1 MKKIIPVFIIFLFIF
16 PSASSKIIFGIDE
29 NYPPHEFVDNGVAK
43 GFNVDIIR
51 AIAKDMNESVEI
63 RPMVWDEAMEALKN
77 GSIDA
82 LCMAENEERRQYF
95 DFSRPILTIKLAIF
109 VRKEITGIDDIYA
122 LENHSV
128 AVERGDIA
136 EEYLLSHNINAYILE
151 ADSQEEAMKLL
162 VNGEALAFF
171 GNYYTGVYI
180 IQKYGY
186 SHIKVIGEEVEIGNR
201 VIAVAKGNDEL
212 LDRINQSIL
221 SIREK
226 GIYDRIYKKWYGVSL
241 YGRERYE
248 FPRWLLNA
256 ILIITSFIAFVI
268 AAIVVWNRRLQ
279 EKVEERTKELREYQK
294 NLEEMVEKRTEEV
307 KFLSH
312 RLAHDLK
319 APLRSIKTFASL
331 FMSEYGNNIP
341 EEGRDMIRRIEN
353 ASKRMERMMEKLMD
367 YGKMEE
373 RYIRKKRINM
383 KSLLSEILEEMRD
396 EIMKRNAEIVIESLP
411 SVYGDREILKEVM
424 QNLISNAI
432 KFVPSERK
440 PKVRIY
446 GRKLDGRARIY
457 VEDNGIGIPKAKQ
470 KEIFDLFTR
479 LHGREEYEGTG
490 IGLAIV
496 KKGVEK
502 MNGRVGVKSEEKK
515 GSTFWI
521 ELPSH

>member
-1 MKKIIPVFIIFLFIF
+1 M
-16 PSASSKIIFGIDE
+16 
-29 NYPPHEFVDNGVAK
+29 AK
-43 GFNVDIIR
+43 GFNVDIMK
-51 AIAKDMNESVEI
+51 AIAREMNETIEI
-63 RPMVWDEAMEALKN
+63 KPMVWSDALEALKN
-77 GSIDA
+77 GSIDV

-95 DFSRPILTIKLAIF
+95 SFSKPILTLKLAIF
-109 VRKEITGIDDIYA
+109 VREGITGIDNVYA
-122 LENHSV
+122 LRNHSV
-128 AVERGDIA
+128 AVEKGDIA
-136 EEYLLSHNINAYILE
+136 EEYLISKGIDAYIVE
-151 ADSQEEAMKLL
+151 TTSQEEALKLL
-162 VNGEALAFF
+162 FNGEVTAFF
-171 GNYYTGVYI
+171 GNYYTGIYL
-180 IQKYGY
+180 IQKHGYGG
-186 SHIKVIGEEVEIGNR
+186 IKVIGEEVEIGNR
-201 VIAVAKGNDEL
+201 VIAVGKGNDEL
-212 LDRINQSIL
+212 LERINESIS
-221 SIREK
+221 SIMERR
-226 GIYDRIYKKWYGVSL
+226 IYDDIYRKWYGVEVYRNEGIRIPSWFVN
-241 YGRERYE
+241 G
-248 FPRWLLNA
+248 
-256 ILIITSFIAFVI
+256 IVIITAFITFLIFAI
-268 AAIVVWNRRLQ
+268 AIWNRKLQ